1 MLRGLSGVRDVASY
15 IQNSRKGWGGPS
27 VTGKVFLLWDQ
38 SIAENV
44 AKNAIDSWRAE
55 GLSCALEI

>member
-27 VTGKVFLLWDQ
+27 ATGKVFLFWDQ
-38 SIAENV
+38 WIVRNV
-44 AKNAIDSWRAE
+44 AKNAIDRVAGGRAFVR
-55 GLSCALEI
+55 A